1 MEWGM
6 ANRMHRMFNPVSG
19 NSVMVAVDH
28 GYFMGPTRRLENA
41 RATIAPLLPY
51 ADALGVTRGLLRH
64 SVDPTSTTPILL
76 RVSGGVTV
84 LKEDLSHESVVTSM
98 EEAVR
103 LNVSAVALSVFVG
116 APHEHESLVHL
127 SQLIDAGEECG
138 MPVMSITAVGKE
150 LEKRDARYLAL
161 ACRVSAE
168 LGARMVKTYYCEN
181 FEKVIEGCPVP
192 VVCAGGPK
200 LDTEKDAL
208 ELAHGAIAAGA
219 HGLDMGRNIWQSD
232 HPVPMLKALRTIV
245 HEKATVK
252 EALSVLEEE
261 KKMPPVAAK
270 RAATA

>member
-1 MEWGM
+1 M
-6 ANRMHRMFNPVSG
+6 ANRMHRMFQPVSG

-51 ADALGVTRGLLRH
+51 ADALGVTRGILRH
-64 SVDPTSTTPILL
+64 AVDPAATTPILL
-76 RVSGGVTV
+76 RVSGAVTV
-84 LKEDLSHESVVTSM
+84 LKEDLSDEEVVTSM
-98 EEAVR
+98 EDALR

-116 APHEHESLVHL
+116 APHEHESLLHL
-127 SQLIDAGEECG
+127 SQLVDAGEECG

-192 VVCAGGPK
+192 IVCAGGPK
-200 LDTEKDAL
+200 LDTEKAAF
-208 ELAHGAIAAGA
+208 ELAYGAIQAGA

-232 HPVPMLKALRTIV
+232 HPVAMLKALRFIV

-252 EALSVLEEE
+252 EALNVLEEE
-261 KKMPPVAAK
+261 KKAPPVAAK
-270 RAATA
+270 RAASA